1 MYPMRNAARIGIG
14 LVLLSVAF
22 SLAGDHSVG
31 GGHGVMPL
39 VRVLAELFLFSG
51 GLGAI
56 YAGVKGFIRRQPQ

>member
-1 MYPMRNAARIGIG
+1 M
-14 LVLLSVAF
+14 AF

-31 GGHGVMPL
+31 GGHGVMPV